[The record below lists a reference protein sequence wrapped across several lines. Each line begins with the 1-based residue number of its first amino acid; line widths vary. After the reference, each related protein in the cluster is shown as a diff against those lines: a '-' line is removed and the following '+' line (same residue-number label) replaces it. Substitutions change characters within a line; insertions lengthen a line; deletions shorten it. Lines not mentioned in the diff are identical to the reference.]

1 MSSGGDGDELLG
13 FGVGVWD
20 EMAVEVVVAGVV
32 VVDGMVGGVRSCL
45 FVV

>member
-1 MSSGGDGDELLG
+1 MSSGGSGDVLVG

-20 EMAVEVVVAGVV
+20 ETVVEVVVAGVV
-32 VVDGMVGGVRSCL
+32 VVDGMVGVRSCL